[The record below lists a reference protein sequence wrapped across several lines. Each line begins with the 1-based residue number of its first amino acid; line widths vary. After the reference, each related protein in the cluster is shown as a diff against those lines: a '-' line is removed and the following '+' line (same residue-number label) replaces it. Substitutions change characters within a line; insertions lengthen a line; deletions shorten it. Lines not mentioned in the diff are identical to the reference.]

1 MWHSSA
7 HPLILFLFSSLDVTN
22 FQPISNIMS
31 YHIAEH
37 FKTMIDYNRFGNVE
51 GVDLRRTRKI
61 DVELPEKKEQEG
73 GP

>member
-1 MWHSSA
+1 MEK
-7 HPLILFLFSSLDVTN
+7 LE
-22 FQPISNIMS
+22 NIMS
-31 YHIAEH
+31 YHIAERI
-37 FKTMIDYNRFGNVE
+37 KTMNDYNRFGNVE